1 VQQRGQEGLA
11 AGKAVSGGDFW
22 PLDVAAAAAT
32 TFSRL
37 NIIISITHQAVIND
51 TQIVHE
57 CRLMMRHD
65 YRDYGR
71 HPTTV
76 PSRSIKCWKAVMPT
90 FYITT

>member
-1 VQQRGQEGLA
+1 MQQQGQEGLA
-11 AGKAVSGGDFW
+11 AGKAVSSGDFW

-57 CRLMMRHD
+57 CRLMMLQRLRQTSH
-65 YRDYGR
+65 YGSEQI
-71 HPTTV
+71 HKV
-76 PSRSIKCWKAVMPT
+76 PESGYAHRLSI
-90 FYITT
+90 